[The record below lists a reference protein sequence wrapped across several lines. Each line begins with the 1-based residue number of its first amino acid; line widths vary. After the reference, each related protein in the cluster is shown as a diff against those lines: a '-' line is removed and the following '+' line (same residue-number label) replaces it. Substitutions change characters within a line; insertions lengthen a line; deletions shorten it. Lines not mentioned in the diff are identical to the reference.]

1 MSEYPQDEYYIL
13 LTTKIGKKKES
24 GILRKSYSRV
34 EVLAGT
40 LLLRVSDSERD
51 ENGIAIWTL
60 ETLEPENIEVECKPV
75 FDEIKQ
81 IDRLELQL
89 LQPIPVC
96 SERIAVYMNSNW
108 LQEGLNLKVGDGV
121 IVYLKGHPE
130 LQGLLR
136 YRGELPGQKGIQFG
150 VELAPEHRGKGTC
163 DGVFR
168 KKRFFTC
175 EPNCGVFVPLH
186 KIRADPTS
194 RHAVN
199 TATASLRQ
207 EIAECGL
214 RIGNQIVWLSD
225 NGPEY
230 GEVKWV
236 GVLPDSRRN
245 DITVGVEFVNPVGS
259 GTGKYKSHRLF
270 HAKPQHASLVPIMG
284 LMKAE
289 EYLAMQAPTADTFAY
304 GSPQPEVV
312 ALPPE
317 DIKVPETIE
326 RVIPNS
332 QQVEV
337 EVHSSNRPQF
347 VSPVKPI
354 PQKVYIEE
362 SREPSMNPLYEYQ
375 INQKLKKE
383 QSQQSLQSSEPGSQS
398 IEPPGTRKS
407 MKSIPPADPDLEVG
421 SMVEVM
427 QNPPLYGV
435 IRWVG
440 SLPDQKEPTR
450 PIAGLEMEEEISAG
464 TDGTFKKIRYFSCP
478 DKKGFFVPLYKCRK
492 DKRFVDQHGRGALGN
507 NFGSFETPDVHGNI
521 SPPDSLSESE
531 IGTKICGKQKGIQG
545 HHNSCYLDA
554 TLFAMFYFT
563 TVYDGILY
571 RPKRLDDHQEYEEVI
586 NVLKEGI
593 VNPLRCHF
601 YVRADK
607 VMKLRHLLDK
617 LGNIPG
623 MMSEEKDPEEFLS
636 LLLGQ
641 ITKAD
646 PFLQIKAENAEES
659 QQSFLFQLFMEK
671 DERLVLPTTQQLFEL
686 SFLQNR
692 LKLQERPSC
701 LIIQMPRFG
710 KDFKMY
716 KRIVPSVELDITDVL
731 EKAPRECN
739 ICGDL
744 ACFECRECY
753 NTHGDGL
760 NTIAFCKPCKDRNH
774 LHKLRARHQPQ
785 KICVPEEY
793 LEYHSHQ
800 KNITGQNP
808 SISRDKMELFA
819 VVCIQTSHYVS
830 FVKCGPGKDAPWV
843 FFDSMAD
850 RMGEQSGY
858 NIPEVQFC
866 PDLNK
871 WLSPEYN
878 KEIIKREDDKDLP
891 ENIKR
896 LLCDAYMCMYQYSD
910 VAMFK

>member
-1 MSEYPQDEYYIL
+1 MSDYPQDEYYIL

-194 RHAVN
+194 RHVVN

-289 EYLAMQAPTADTFAY
+289 EYLAMQAPTTDTFTY

-337 EVHSSNRPQF
+337 EVHSTNRPQF

-354 PQKVYIEE
+354 QKLYPEE

-800 KNITGQNP
+800 KSITGQNP